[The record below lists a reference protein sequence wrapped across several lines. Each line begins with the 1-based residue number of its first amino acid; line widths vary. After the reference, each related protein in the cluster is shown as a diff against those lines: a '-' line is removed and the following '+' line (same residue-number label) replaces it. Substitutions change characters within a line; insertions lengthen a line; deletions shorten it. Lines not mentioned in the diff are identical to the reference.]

1 MLEIDV
7 RKHSPGLDLEIAFNV
22 EKTGIT
28 ALFGRSGSGKTTL
41 ANLVAG
47 LDHPDEG
54 RIIAEGEVLFDSRQG
69 INLPPEER
77 GIGYVFQEGRLF
89 PHLSVEGNLRYGQMR
104 AGRGRNGI
112 SFDHVGGLP
121 GIGHIL
127 TRRPRDLSGGEK
139 QRVSIGRAL
148 LAGSRLLLMD
158 EPLASLD
165 QPRKNEILPFIEGLR
180 DELSVPVIYISHAM
194 DEIVRL
200 TDTLVVLDRGRSVAA
215 GPLEEIMSRL
225 DLSPLTGRFEAGSV
239 IATQVEGDVK
249 GHPLTLLRFPG
260 GVLTVP
266 RIKADKGETVRVR
279 IRARDILLATEEP
292 VGLSAQNVFKGRIT
306 QISEG
311 ENGLV
316 EILVDVGV
324 PLWARVTAKSCLELD
339 LVRGKQIHLILKTV
353 AIDGASLGGRRRVE
367 QKKTLW

>member
-7 RKHSPGLDLEIAFNV
+7 RKHLPGLDLDITFNV

-28 ALFGRSGSGKTTL
+28 TLFGRSGSGKTTL

-47 LDHPDEG
+47 LDRPDEG
-54 RIIAEGEVLFDSRQG
+54 RIIADGTVLFDKRQK
-69 INLPPEER
+69 INLPPEQR

-89 PHLSVEGNLRYGQMR
+89 PHLSVEGNLRYGQKRASEAR
-104 AGRGRNGI
+104 AGGV
-112 SFDHVGGLP
+112 SFDHVVGLL

-180 DELSVPVIYISHAM
+180 DELSVPVIYISHSM
-194 DEIVRL
+194 DEVVRL

-239 IATQVEGDVK
+239 ITTQVEGDVE

-260 GVLTVP
+260 GILTVP
-266 RIKADKGETVRVR
+266 RIKADKGEIVRVR
-279 IRARDILLATEEP
+279 IRARDILLATQPP
-292 VGLSAQNVFKGRIT
+292 VGLSAQNIFKGRI
-306 QISEG
+306 INVSKG
-311 ENGLV
+311 ENGLA
-316 EILVDVGV
+316 EILVDVGI
-324 PLWARVTAKSCLELD
+324 PLWARVTAKSCLDLGLD
-339 LVRGKQIHLILKTV
+339 VGKEVHLILKTV
-353 AIDGASLGGRRRVE
+353 AIDGASLGGRRRMD
-367 QKKTLW
+367 Q